1 MKLAFVMDPISKI
14 SYKKDSTL
22 AMMIE
27 AQRSEHEIYYVEPN
41 DLYFDM
47 EIPSCITSSIS
58 VQYKESGWF
67 QKDTPFVT
75 GLDFFDVILMRQDP
89 PFDMNYVNNTYILEA
104 ALNLGVKVF
113 NNPAAL
119 RDDNEKLSILR
130 YPNLITQTI
139 VSSSK
144 SIIEKFINNHNEV
157 VIKPLGLM
165 GGQGI
170 ERIKLGDKNLDNLLN
185 KISEKQEKMMIQ
197 KFIPEVFEGDK
208 RVLLIDGED
217 CGFAVSRIPQ
227 GDDFRGNLAAGGKA
241 EVVELNERD
250 KEIIQS
256 IKPDL
261 EKKGIMT
268 MQFYLPSKF
277 NKDNIPSPSGS
288 DVKILDV
295 KGGYYAVIRY
305 SGRASDNCIIATFNI

>member
-14 SYKKDSTL
+14 AYKKDSTL

-27 AQRSEHEIYYVEPN
+27 AQQSEHEIYYVEPH

-261 EKKGIMT
+261 EKKGIMIAGIDILGN
-268 MQFYLPSKF
+268 YLTEINITSPTCFRELMDIKEINLAKKLIEKIESNF
-277 NKDNIPSPSGS
+277 NG
-288 DVKILDV
+288 
-295 KGGYYAVIRY
+295 
-305 SGRASDNCIIATFNI
+305 

>member
-27 AQRSEHEIYYVEPN
+27 AQQAEHEIYYVEPN

-185 KISEKQEKMMIQ
+185 KIREKQEKMMIQ

-261 EKKGIMT
+261 EKKGIMIAGIDILGN
-268 MQFYLPSKF
+268 YLTEINITSPTCFRELMDIKEINLAKKLIEKIESNF
-277 NKDNIPSPSGS
+277 NG
-288 DVKILDV
+288 
-295 KGGYYAVIRY
+295 
-305 SGRASDNCIIATFNI
+305 

>member
-27 AQRSEHEIYYVEPN
+27 AQQSEHEIYYVEPH

-58 VQYKESGWF
+58 VQYKASEWF

-104 ALNLGVKVF
+104 ALNLGVRVF
-113 NNPAAL
+113 NNPSSL
-119 RDDNEKLSILR
+119 RDYNEKLSILS
-130 YPNLITQTI
+130 YPNLITKTI

-261 EKKGIMT
+261 EKKGIMIAGIDILGN
-268 MQFYLPSKF
+268 YLTEINITSPTCFRELMDIKEINLAKKLIEKIESNF
-277 NKDNIPSPSGS
+277 ND
-288 DVKILDV
+288 
-295 KGGYYAVIRY
+295 
-305 SGRASDNCIIATFNI
+305 

>member
-1 MKLAFVMDPISKI
+1 
-14 SYKKDSTL
+14 
-22 AMMIE
+22 
-27 AQRSEHEIYYVEPN
+27 
-41 DLYFDM
+41 
-47 EIPSCITSSIS
+47 
-58 VQYKESGWF
+58 
-67 QKDTPFVT
+67 
-75 GLDFFDVILMRQDP
+75 MRQDP

-241 EVVELNERD
+241 EVVQLNERD
-250 KEIIQS
+250 QEIIQS

-261 EKKGIMT
+261 EKKGIMIAGIDILGN
-268 MQFYLPSKF
+268 YLTEINITSPTCFRELMEIKEINLAKKLIEKIESNF
-277 NKDNIPSPSGS
+277 NG
-288 DVKILDV
+288 
-295 KGGYYAVIRY
+295 
-305 SGRASDNCIIATFNI
+305 

>member
-1 MKLAFVMDPISKI
+1 
-14 SYKKDSTL
+14 
-22 AMMIE
+22 
-27 AQRSEHEIYYVEPN
+27 
-41 DLYFDM
+41 M

-261 EKKGIMT
+261 EKKGIMIAGIDILGN
-268 MQFYLPSKF
+268 YLTEINITSPTCFRELMDIKEINLAKKLIEKIESNF
-277 NKDNIPSPSGS
+277 NG
-288 DVKILDV
+288 
-295 KGGYYAVIRY
+295 
-305 SGRASDNCIIATFNI
+305 

>member
-27 AQRSEHEIYYVEPN
+27 AQQSEHEIYYVEPN

-58 VQYKESGWF
+58 VQYEASGWF

-261 EKKGIMT
+261 EKKGIMIAGIDILGN
-268 MQFYLPSKF
+268 YLTEINITSPTCFRELMDIKEINLAKKLIEKIESNF
-277 NKDNIPSPSGS
+277 NG
-288 DVKILDV
+288 
-295 KGGYYAVIRY
+295 
-305 SGRASDNCIIATFNI
+305 

>member
-14 SYKKDSTL
+14 AYKKDSTL

-27 AQRSEHEIYYVEPN
+27 AQQSEHEIYYVEPH

-58 VQYKESGWF
+58 VQYEELEWF

-261 EKKGIMT
+261 EKKGIMIAGIDILGN
-268 MQFYLPSKF
+268 YLTEINITRPTGFRELMDIKEINLAKKLIEKIESNF
-277 NKDNIPSPSGS
+277 NG
-288 DVKILDV
+288 
-295 KGGYYAVIRY
+295 
-305 SGRASDNCIIATFNI
+305 

>member
-14 SYKKDSTL
+14 AYKKDSTL

-27 AQRSEHEIYYVEPN
+27 AQQSEHEIYYVEPH

-58 VQYKESGWF
+58 VQYEELEWF

-208 RVLLIDGED
+208 RVILISGEH
-217 CGFAVSRIPQ
+217 CGFSVTRIPQ

-241 EVVELNERD
+241 EVRELNDRD
-250 KEIIQS
+250 LEIVS
-256 IKPDL
+256 AIKPKLIEQRVLVAGIDILGSFLTEINITSPTCFRELYDQQGINLAKDL
-261 EKKGIMT
+261 IQQIE
-268 MQFYLPSKF
+268 Q
-277 NKDNIPSPSGS
+277 
-288 DVKILDV
+288 
-295 KGGYYAVIRY
+295 
-305 SGRASDNCIIATFNI
+305 TF

>member
-27 AQRSEHEIYYVEPN
+27 AQQAEHEIYYVEPN

-170 ERIKLGDKNLDNLLN
+170 ERTKLGDKNLDNLLN
-185 KISEKQEKMMIQ
+185 KIREKQEKMMIQ

-261 EKKGIMT
+261 EKKGIMIAGIDILGN
-268 MQFYLPSKF
+268 YLTEINITSPTCFRELMDIKEINLAKKLIEKIESNF
-277 NKDNIPSPSGS
+277 NG
-288 DVKILDV
+288 
-295 KGGYYAVIRY
+295 
-305 SGRASDNCIIATFNI
+305 

>member
-1 MKLAFVMDPISKI
+1 
-14 SYKKDSTL
+14 
-22 AMMIE
+22 
-27 AQRSEHEIYYVEPN
+27 
-41 DLYFDM
+41 
-47 EIPSCITSSIS
+47 
-58 VQYKESGWF
+58 
-67 QKDTPFVT
+67 
-75 GLDFFDVILMRQDP
+75 
-89 PFDMNYVNNTYILEA
+89 MNYVNNTYILEA

-241 EVVELNERD
+241 EVVDHLIPISSNRVRKELGVKPLPGKKVESQ
-250 KEIIQS
+250 EIGSAHISNLILACAACNSRKLQS
-256 IKPDL
+256 FDRETIHRVI
-261 EKKGIMT
+261 G
-268 MQFYLPSKF
+268 F
-277 NKDNIPSPSGS
+277 SP
-288 DVKILDV
+288 
-295 KGGYYAVIRY
+295 
-305 SGRASDNCIIATFNI
+305 